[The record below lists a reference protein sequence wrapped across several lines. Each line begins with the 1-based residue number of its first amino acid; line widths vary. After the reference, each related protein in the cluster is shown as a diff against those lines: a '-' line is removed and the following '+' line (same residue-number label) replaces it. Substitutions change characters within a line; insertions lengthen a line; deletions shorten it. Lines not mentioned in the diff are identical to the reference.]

1 MTELA
6 CQGRLDPIRG
16 RDAEIR
22 QIIDVLLRR
31 RQNNPILTGEAGVGE
46 KAHPRERGRHH
57 RLHLL
62 VLSQV
67 TLQLPAVAHRADSA
81 GLELLI
87 ARAYQAEERVETHG
101 DEVAAVLYEPDR
113 VEPGGEHYLIAIT
126 AMELDL
132 FQRVLIERAERVGR
146 RVAGAKELVNDL
158 AEIGQRKWLE
168 ERGEGPLD
176 SRLECS
182 ALHWHARVVAI
193 ASVAMMPLN
202 HDALCRDGLCMVRAP
217 QCDRL
222 TDRLRTSGTLL
233 SEPLHRRWTT
243 AEEGREKDFGKGV

>member
-1 MTELA
+1 MPMEVVVPLPVLA
-6 CQGRLDPIRG
+6 AYIPRSC
-16 RDAEIR
+16 
-22 QIIDVLLRR
+22 LR
-31 RQNNPILTGEAGVGE
+31 PGS
-46 KAHPRERGRHH
+46 
-57 RLHLL
+57 
-62 VLSQV
+62 LSASCASRARA
-67 TLQLPAVAHRADSA
+67 TIACTAVAHRADAA

-87 ARAYQAEERVETHG
+87 ARAYQAEERVDTHG

-146 RVAGAKELVNDL
+146 RVAGAKELVHAF

-182 ALHWHARVVAI
+182 ALHWHARIV
-193 ASVAMMPLN
+193 ASVVMMLLN
-202 HDALCRDGLCMVRAP
+202 HDTLCGDGLCMVRAP

-222 TDRLRTSGTLL
+222 ADRLRTSGTLL
-233 SEPLHRRWTT
+233 PEPLHRQFGV
-243 AEEGREKDFGKGV
+243 GRPKPRRAN